1 VERQDRAK
9 DKKVKAMLT
18 GSTLVVVADGAIA
31 RFFRRARPG
40 LRLAELPDR
49 HMLIDAGE
57 PERDRPART
66 HDRKGAG
73 RHAVENRL
81 SAHEIAEER
90 FLVRVADKAIELVR
104 SENPS
109 QLVLCAPPKA
119 LGILRGA
126 LSSDAQDRLTLS
138 WGKDITKETSAEI
151 DERLKELRV

>member
-40 LRLAELPDR
+40 LRL
-49 HMLIDAGE
+49 
-57 PERDRPART
+57 
-66 HDRKGAG
+66 
-73 RHAVENRL
+73 ENRL